1 MKDKIQFI
9 KEDINK
15 NDAKKILDVFFE
27 TKNENY
33 KKWLMEIT
41 PFKWW
46 PLKNYFYMLISIFW
60 IIKLLIK
67 NKEAFVYRL
76 AIITWINKSD
86 KNIFYI
92 KWLVNWNPKIFLS
105 ITRKS
110 IKSKKNIHIDKMIS
124 IEKWLWRKLIEELCK
139 YYDIYN
145 IVVEPSIYWIWFW
158 NKMKEEYKW
167 KINITIK

>member
-1 MKDKIQFI
+1 
-9 KEDINK
+9 
-15 NDAKKILDVFFE
+15 
-27 TKNENY
+27 
-33 KKWLMEIT
+33 MEIT

-60 IIKLLIK
+60 IIKLLIN

-92 KWLVNWNPKIFLS
+92 KWLVKWNSKIFIS

-124 IEKWLWRKLIEELCK
+124 IEKWLWRKAIKELCK
-139 YYDIYN
+139 HYNIYN
-145 IVVEPSIYWIWFW
+145 VVVEPSVYWIWFW
-158 NKMKEEYKW
+158 KKMKEEYKW